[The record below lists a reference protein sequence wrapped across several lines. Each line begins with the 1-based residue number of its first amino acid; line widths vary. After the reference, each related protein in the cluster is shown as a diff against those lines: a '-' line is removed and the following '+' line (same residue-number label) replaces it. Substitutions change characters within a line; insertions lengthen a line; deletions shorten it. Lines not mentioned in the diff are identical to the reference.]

1 MSNKHVPLKARKV
14 SFAWEDTPLH
24 WVPGDPFTTHTINV
38 LHLLLPAGERWFV
51 HVYKQVLPYI
61 RDERLRED
69 VIGFIGQEAMHSQAH
84 DEVLPHLRDQGLDP
98 TPYTAQVDWLFE
110 KLLGDRT
117 LPPGRPRRWWLL
129 ERVALIAAIEHYT
142 AFLGDW
148 VLNAEALDRRGA
160 DPTMLDLLRWHGA
173 EEVEHRSVAFDL
185 FVHVDGDYARRVR
198 TWATAFTALVF
209 LWQARDQVLH
219 GERPDARRRPG
230 RVPGLPPARPAGP
243 AALDRRDRPFH
254 TRLSEPLVPPV
265 QGVLHRAG
273 RRLPRR
279 LPRRRGRLGRREVPG
294 ECRMRPRP
302 KPVSALLLA
311 AGAALVVRRALRR
324 RVQGSPL
331 WPLPALDPPVSGRP
345 RTRALT
351 LLVTA
356 HERLADGVVLLRLE
370 GTDLPRW
377 EPGAHLDLVLPSGLV
392 RQYSLCGDPED
403 TSSYTVAARLV
414 EDGRGGS
421 REVHEQVQE
430 GTELE
435 VRGPRNRFPLV
446 EAPAYAFVAG
456 GIGITPVLP
465 MLRALPA
472 GADWRLLYGGR
483 TRASMPFLEEVEKL
497 DPDGSRITVVAE
509 DEDGRP
515 GLDAFL
521 ADLPQGAA
529 VYCCGPEGLM
539 AAVEERLPAGAAL
552 HLERFAPRTTA
563 DGDAEFEV
571 ELRRSGRTL
580 TVSGD
585 SSVLAA
591 VRAELPNTPYSCEQ
605 GWCGT
610 CQQKV
615 LEGEIDHRDE
625 LLTDSERGDSMLI
638 CVSRCL
644 GTRLVLDM

>member
-1 MSNKHVPLKARKV
+1 MSNKPVP
-14 SFAWEDTPLH
+14 F
-24 WVPGDPFTTHTINV
+24 
-38 LHLLLPAGERWFV
+38 PA
-51 HVYKQVLPYI
+51 
-61 RDERLRED
+61 RLR
-69 VIGFIGQEAMHSQAH
+69 
-84 DEVLPHLRDQGLDP
+84 
-98 TPYTAQVDWLFE
+98 
-110 KLLGDRT
+110 
-117 LPPGRPRRWWLL
+117 
-129 ERVALIAAIEHYT
+129 
-142 AFLGDW
+142 
-148 VLNAEALDRRGA
+148 
-160 DPTMLDLLRWHGA
+160 
-173 EEVEHRSVAFDL
+173 
-185 FVHVDGDYARRVR
+185 
-198 TWATAFTALVF
+198 
-209 LWQARDQVLH
+209 
-219 GERPDARRRPG
+219 
-230 RVPGLPPARPAGP
+230 
-243 AALDRRDRPFH
+243 
-254 TRLSEPLVPPV
+254 
-265 QGVLHRAG
+265 
-273 RRLPRR
+273 
-279 LPRRRGRLGRREVPG
+279 
-294 ECRMRPRP
+294 
-302 KPVSALLLA
+302 KPVPLLLA
-311 AGAALVVRRALRR
+311 AGAALVVGRAVRRRASGARPGR
-324 RVQGSPL
+324 GS
-331 WPLPALDPPVSGRP
+331 AARPPSSGRP
-345 RTRALT
+345 ETRPLT

-370 GTDLPRW
+370 GTGLPRW

-435 VRGPRNRFPLV
+435 VRGPHNRFPLV

-465 MLRALPA
+465 MLRALPEDA
-472 GADWRLLYGGR
+472 RWRLLYGGR

-497 DPDGSRITVVAE
+497 DPEGGRVTVVAE
-509 DEDGRP
+509 DEEGRP
-515 GLDAFL
+515 ELGAFL
-521 ADLPQGAA
+521 ADLPEGAA

-539 AAVEERLPAGAAL
+539 AAVAEHLPEGAAL

-563 DGDAEFEV
+563 DGDGEFEV

-580 TVSGD
+580 TVPAD

-638 CVSRCL
+638 CVSRCR